1 MNTTESI
8 YNSIIREKSFV
19 KHFKKGAN
27 SQGRT
32 VLLPSCP
39 AALRGRRST
48 PRAGIPSAMLGR
60 DAGPSAFMQFPW
72 SHALC
77 KLRLLIG
84 RMVDKHF
91 FFFFLKKIS
100 TVKVVSW
107 EPEEVRPISQI
118 WKKVIFSDISTPS
131 SHTHKNNQSLGGL
144 FEFTSR
150 RKKYWYMCPVHLG
163 LRMSCKK
170 LQPLLTKGREQAN
183 PPKPRHSGSPTR
195 VWAHTCMLP
204 SESGS
209 KKEGE
214 NGAF

>member
-1 MNTTESI
+1 MRKEINFKKYTHVEIKLASQTEYKPRVELAFQYMNTTESI
-8 YNSIIREKSFV
+8 YNSIIREKSFI

-32 VLLPSCP
+32 VVLSSCP
-39 AALRGRRST
+39 AALRGRPST

-91 FFFFLKKIS
+91 FFLKKIS

-107 EPEEVRPISQI
+107 EPEEVRPESRI

-131 SHTHKNNQSLGGL
+131 SHTHKIINLWVGCLN
-144 FEFTSR
+144 
-150 RKKYWYMCPVHLG
+150 
-163 LRMSCKK
+163 
-170 LQPLLTKGREQAN
+170 
-183 PPKPRHSGSPTR
+183 SPAGERNTD
-195 VWAHTCMLP
+195 TCALCT
-204 SESGS
+204 
-209 KKEGE
+209 
-214 NGAF
+214 

>member
-8 YNSIIREKSFV
+8 YNSIIREKSFI

-32 VLLPSCP
+32 VLLPSRP
-39 AALRGRRST
+39 AALRGRPST

-91 FFFFLKKIS
+91 FFFLKKIS

-131 SHTHKNNQSLGGL
+131 SHTHENHQSLGGL
-144 FEFTSR
+144 WIHQPAKEILIHVPCAPRIEDVMKKAVAVTDHRPR
-150 RKKYWYMCPVHLG
+150 RGGPC
-163 LRMSCKK
+163 
-170 LQPLLTKGREQAN
+170 QA
-183 PPKPRHSGSPTR
+183 
-195 VWAHTCMLP
+195 
-204 SESGS
+204 
-209 KKEGE
+209 
-214 NGAF
+214 